1 MHFRMDWRSITFDW
15 NRARAF
21 LVTAEEGS
29 LSAAARALGMAQP
42 TLGRQVS
49 ALEDELGVALFER
62 TGRGLELT
70 PTGIE
75 LVDHVRA
82 MGAAAT
88 RISLA
93 ASGQSQEIAGRV
105 CITASEIYSAYLL
118 PAVVAELRQNAPGL
132 EIEINATNA
141 VTDLRRREADIAI
154 RNTAPKDP
162 ALTAKRIAED
172 TGWFYASEAYLARR
186 GTPQGLED
194 FAGHDFVAMDS
205 AEQMIGALAAVETA
219 VVVISAGAGIEV
231 NTRRAFQAAG
241 DAGLGRM
248 ILVNKCDMDNVDF
261 AGLVDEIQEAFG
273 RACVPLNVPVGTG
286 GDFSGVISTLDVPSD
301 VPDGVELDP
310 SEVNQSLM
318 DSIVE
323 ADEELM
329 ERYLEGEVLSQAE
342 LSSGVTAAIASGT
355 LIPIFCSS
363 SKTDVGVD
371 EFLSGLVSCLR
382 ARLEIGNQFKES
394 TFEVVQRCKFNRIL
408 SLARP

>member
-154 RNTAPKDP
+154 RNSAPKDP

-205 AEQMIGALAAVETA
+205 AEQMIGALANFDIPLTREMLAIRADNHLVHWELA
-219 VVVISAGAGIEV
+219 RQGVAIGIGPD
-231 NTRRAFQAAG
+231 F
-241 DAGLGRM
+241 LGRSTPGM
-248 ILVNKCDMDNVDF
+248 VRLLPGHGPIRYPVWLVAHREVKSSRRIR
-261 AGLVDEIQEAFG
+261 LVWDRI
-273 RACVPLNVPVGTG
+273 
-286 GDFSGVISTLDVPSD
+286 
-301 VPDGVELDP
+301 
-310 SEVNQSLM
+310 
-318 DSIVE
+318 
-323 ADEELM
+323 
-329 ERYLEGEVLSQAE
+329 ERH
-342 LSSGVTAAIASGT
+342 
-355 LIPIFCSS
+355 
-363 SKTDVGVD
+363 
-371 EFLSGLVSCLR
+371 LR
-382 ARLEIGNQFKES
+382 ARL
-394 TFEVVQRCKFNRIL
+394 
-408 SLARP
+408 RPKPEE